1 MAIIFWDFDGTLV
14 LSTPLWS
21 NSVFTALKTV
31 DINTIVDFNDLR
43 QCMANGF
50 TWHTPN
56 EDYSNLTGDKWWEF
70 MNVKIKEDY
79 INLGVDPDIADK
91 ACKKVRS
98 IIKEK
103 DNYELY
109 PDAIPTLKAVMDKGH
124 KNVILS
130 NNYPDLTDVLKE
142 LHLDT
147 YFDNYIISAVVGY
160 DKPRP
165 EIFEMAKGLYPNDTD
180 FIMIGDNPRAD
191 IIGGKNAGMKTILVH
206 NMQNRTADY
215 CFDNLQSILE
225 IL

>member
-1 MAIIFWDFDGTLV
+1 MAILFWDFDGTLV
-14 LSTPLWS
+14 HSTPLWS

-31 DINTIVDFNDLR
+31 DKNTSVAFSDLR
-43 QCMANGF
+43 SCMASGF

-56 EDYSNLTGDKWWEF
+56 EDYRSLTGDKWWEF
-70 MNVKIKEDY
+70 MNVKIKGDY
-79 INLGVDPDIADK
+79 IYLGVDPDAADK
-91 ACKKVRS
+91 ASKMVRR

-103 DNYELY
+103 DNYKLY
-109 PDAIPTLKAVMDKGH
+109 PDTIPTLKAVINKGH

-130 NNYPDLTDVLKE
+130 NNYPDLTDVLKK

-147 YFDNYIISAVVGY
+147 YFDNYIISAMVGY
-160 DKPRP
+160 DKPRT
-165 EIFEMAKGLYPNDTD
+165 EIFEIAKGLYPNDTD
-180 FIMIGDNPRAD
+180 FIMIGDNPHAD

-206 NMQNRTADY
+206 NEKNNTADY